1 MGENNSDDRK
11 KFFLWLGITIVWWLS
26 PLDDSLEAFLGS
38 FCLTDEVL
46 LTIMTLYKGFRLFLG
61 INCIS
66 GAKHYGK
73 KFSNTITEDEKIAKA
88 VNAAVD
94 TVIDTKLSQLGT
106 AEPLHKSNKAESVK
120 DMNLF

>member
-26 PLDDSLEAFLGS
+26 PLDDSLEAFLGP

-46 LTIMTLYKGFRLFLG
+46 LTIITFYKGFRCFLG
-61 INCIS
+61 NNSIS
-66 GAKHYGK
+66 GAKYYGK
-73 KFSNTITEDEKIAKA
+73 KFSSTITSDEKIAKA
-88 VNAAVD
+88 VNATVD
-94 TVIDTKLSQLGT
+94 TIVDTKLSQLGA
-106 AEPLHKSNKAESVK
+106 AEPLHKSNKTESIK